1 MMKQNLQPLFA
12 ETRASRAF
20 RSSLEAAYALYR
32 GEFMAGV
39 YDDWAEERRTF
50 YAEQFG
56 RVVSALA
63 KLAFSE
69 KRWAAALKY
78 VQEALKSDPF
88 REDMHRLSMKILAAQ
103 SKPAAVRKQFEELS
117 ATLRKELGIEPSAET
132 RRLYKELTSASQP
145 AVEQ

>member
-1 MMKQNLQPLFA
+1 
-12 ETRASRAF
+12 
-20 RSSLEAAYALYR
+20 
-32 GEFMAGV
+32 MAGV